1 MRYYRVKPQYDNYKL
16 SRDYEIFVG
25 TELLTE
31 TEYKKALLKYANKNN
46 MRRATIPR
54 QAVIKPCL
62 RKNSILWKYRKIKP
76 IGFSGRVLRGR
87 WNNGK

>member
-31 TEYKKALLKYANKNN
+31 NDMGYCGYN
-46 MRRATIPR
+46 PR
-54 QAVIKPCL
+54 TNRHFYIFVFML
-62 RKNSILWKYRKIKP
+62 RNAEIFKLQE
-76 IGFSGRVLRGR
+76 VLQ
-87 WNNGK
+87 